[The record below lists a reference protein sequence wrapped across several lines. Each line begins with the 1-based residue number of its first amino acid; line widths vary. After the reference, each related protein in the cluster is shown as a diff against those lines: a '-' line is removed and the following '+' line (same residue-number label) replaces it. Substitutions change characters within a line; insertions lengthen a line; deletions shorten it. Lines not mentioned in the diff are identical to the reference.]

1 MNILRY
7 YHGHK
12 WGPSFYKLIVE
23 EYEEEDILRL
33 EIAFSSINLNY
44 KQEIE
49 RGLLKIY
56 SM

>member
-33 EIAFSSINLNY
+33 EIAFSNINLNY